1 MLDMAG
7 LEKAFHLNFLGG
19 TSMENFFLQKMIG
32 EFMGKSSF
40 NSNCLV
46 GLVMLAFF
54 NENVRRG
61 WFRKSFLTQ

>member
-1 MLDMAG
+1 MKNL
-7 LEKAFHLNFLGG
+7 FL
-19 TSMENFFLQKMIG
+19 LKMIG

-61 WFRKSFLTQ
+61 WLRKSFLTQ

>member
-1 MLDMAG
+1 
-7 LEKAFHLNFLGG
+7 
-19 TSMENFFLQKMIG
+19 MENFFLLKMIG
-32 EFMGKSSF
+32 EFMGKSPF